1 MTLWFKY
8 VLSRDMT
15 QRDDTNNNGCK
26 FPTLFCH
33 HFKRLLSNDVSAEE
47 NGKNEVNNTQ
57 NHRDNTRK
65 KPIEHFRK

>member
-33 HFKRLLSNDVSAEE
+33 HFKRLLSNHVGAEE
-47 NGKNEVNNTQ
+47 NDKN
-57 NHRDNTRK
+57 
-65 KPIEHFRK
+65 